1 MKIVYKL
8 HDSQHQAFSDDARF
22 IVIAAGRRFGKTVL
36 AIMKAIKVALEIPK
50 ANIWF
55 VCPTYRQAE
64 MIAWKM
70 LFEMIPGQLIKNKN
84 EVKLLVEII
93 NGSEICLKGADNED
107 SLRGVSLDYCIMD
120 EVSDMK
126 KNVWQEIIRPM
137 LTDRIGKAMFI
148 GTPKGKNHFWE
159 LFIKGQR
166 KEDGFSSYQ
175 FRTEDN
181 PYISKSE
188 IKEAKDQLSERVF
201 NQEYLASFEDYTGLI
216 WPEFESKNHV
226 IDSFEIPKNWEKIGT
241 IDPAVTGTTA
251 CLMSAID
258 ENGTLF
264 IFDEYYEQNKRA
276 NEVADAIK
284 GKVETWYG
292 DPAGKHKTISR
303 NGILFSFFDEYSDN
317 GIYLLSAQND
327 VSAGINRVAE
337 FFKSGK
343 IKIFKNCKNLVHEI
357 ERYHWSEERETS
369 LGIMEPRPY
378 KNMDHA
384 CDCLR
389 YLVMSRFDAS
399 KLPKKDEVEFSES
412 YFTRMEQQQYQHE
425 EIY

>member
-1 MKIVYKL
+1 MKITYKL

-36 AIMKAIKVALEIPK
+36 AIMKAIKVALDVPK

-70 LFEMIPGQLIKNKN
+70 LFEMIPIQLIKSKN
-84 EVKLLVEII
+84 EVKLLIELI

-126 KNVWQEIIRPM
+126 RNVWQEIIRPM
-137 LTDRIGKAMFI
+137 LTDRIGKALFI

-166 KEDGFSSYQ
+166 KEGGFSSYQ
-175 FRTEDN
+175 FKTEDN
-181 PYISKSE
+181 PYISRSE
-188 IKEAKDQLSERVF
+188 IKEAQEQLSERVF

-216 WPEFESKNHV
+216 WPEFEQKHV
-226 IDSFEIPKNWEKIGT
+226 IEPFELPTNWETIGT
-241 IDPAVTGTTA
+241 LDPAVTGTTA
-251 CLMSAID
+251 SLQACID
-258 ENGTLF
+258 EDGKLF
-264 IFDEYYEQNKRA
+264 IFSEYYEQNKRA
-276 NEVADAIK
+276 DEVASAIK
-284 GKVETWYG
+284 HKAQTWFG
-292 DPAGKHKTISR
+292 DPAGKHKAVSR
-303 NGILFSFFDEYSDN
+303 NGVLFSLFDEYADN
-317 GIYLLSAQND
+317 GLYLLPAQNE
-327 VSAGINRVAE
+327 VNAGINRVAE
-337 FFKSGK
+337 YFKSGR
-343 IKIFKNCKNLVHEI
+343 IKIFKTCKNLVHEL

-369 LGIMEPRPY
+369 LGIMEPKPY
-378 KNMDHA
+378 KAMDHL

-389 YLVMSRFDAS
+389 YMVMAREEPS
-399 KLPKKDEVEFSES
+399 KAYKQPVKAFSVEDFE
-412 YFTRMEQQQYQHE
+412 RMERQQTQLE
-425 EIY
+425 EV

>member
-36 AIMKAIKVALEIPK
+36 AIMKAIKVALDIPK

-70 LFEMIPGQLIKNKN
+70 LFEMIPAQLIKSKN
-84 EVKLLVEII
+84 EVKLLIELV

-126 KNVWQEIIRPM
+126 RNVWQEIIRPM
-137 LTDRIGKAMFI
+137 LTDRIGKALFI

-166 KEDGFSSYQ
+166 HEGGFSSYS
-175 FRTEDN
+175 FKTEDN
-181 PYISKSE
+181 PYISRSE
-188 IKEAKDQLSERVF
+188 IKEAKEQLSERVF

-216 WPEFESKNHV
+216 WPEFEQKHV
-226 IDSFEIPKNWEKIGT
+226 IEPFEIPTNWERIGT
-241 IDPAVTGTTA
+241 LDPAVTGTTA
-251 CLMSAID
+251 SLQAAID
-258 ENGTLF
+258 EDGNLF
-264 IFDEYYEQNKRA
+264 IFNEFYEQNKRA
-276 NEVADAIK
+276 NEVADAIR
-284 GKVETWYG
+284 GKAATWYG
-292 DPAGKHKTISR
+292 DPAGKIRSVSR
-303 NGILFSFFDEYSDN
+303 NGVLFSLFDEYSDS
-317 GIYLLSAQND
+317 GLYLIPAQND
-327 VSAGINRVAE
+327 VGAGINRVAE
-337 FFKSGK
+337 FFKAGK
-343 IKIFKNCKNLVHEI
+343 IRIFKNCKNLVHEI

-369 LGIMEPRPY
+369 LGIMEPKPY
-378 KNMDHA
+378 KSMDHL

-389 YLVMSRFDAS
+389 YLVMSREEAS
-399 KLPKKDEVEFSES
+399 KPFKEPMKPFSVAHLE
-412 YFTRMEQQQYQHE
+412 RMEKQQYQYQE
-425 EIY
+425 ES